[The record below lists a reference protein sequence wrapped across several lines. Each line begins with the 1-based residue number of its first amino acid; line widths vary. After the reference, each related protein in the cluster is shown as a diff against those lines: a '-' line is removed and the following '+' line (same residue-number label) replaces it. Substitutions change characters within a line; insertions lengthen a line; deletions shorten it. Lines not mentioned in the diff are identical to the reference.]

1 MFALVSLP
9 CVLYQTIEPQLSTL
23 AMTALLQLGPTR
35 VMVGV
40 LKHYIG
46 PGGGEARNGSF
57 HLLALPR
64 LRLQNQEPPV
74 VPWLREVFLQAL
86 HVSPSPWIVTWNKIF
101 ERVIARIGLIAR
113 GPEFP
118 QCIHCSQ
125 TSPTTLTSCQAVNR
139 RGLSQ

>member
-9 CVLYQTIEPQLSTL
+9 CMLYQTIEPQLSTS
-23 AMTALLQLGPTR
+23 AMTALLQLGPRR

-46 PGGGEARNGSF
+46 PGGREARNSSF
-57 HLLALPR
+57 HLLASP
-64 LRLQNQEPPV
+64 QS
-74 VPWLREVFLQAL
+74 RESGASRGCVRSLSSFSC
-86 HVSPSPWIVTWNKIF
+86 VSFTTDSDMEQIF
-101 ERVIARIGLIAR
+101 ERLIAGIGLIAC